1 MSNAPTHILEG
12 IIKNNTNRLNN
23 EEVKIAINQQQSYI
37 IIKSVK

>member
-23 EEVKIAINQQQSYI
+23 EEVKKQLTNNNLI
-37 IIKSVK
+37 